1 MRRAFLPSPAARSLA
16 LIAISTLLPLRHTR
30 SRSHRA
36 SRSVTTHPSWG
47 RPMNGLQ
54 FRADHCTL
62 FLLENVGGEHP
73 FRFQITV
80 RAVIR
85 GAPIKIRVQPRNP
98 LRTARG
104 AVGGGGRQGGRV
116 MVNITVRQRH
126 IGLGRAAVRRG
137 RDVNLVHLS
146 PSHHRLLHLQRSV
159 SCFLPLAHHHI
170 TQAVGV
176 RPNEGVEGTRGAHAF
191 LLHDSQTDGGRWH
204 SRSRRSSKSQGRT
217 SQPSG

>member
-1 MRRAFLPSPAARSLA
+1 MLLPPSERARHQVQCGARRTAVRHAACLPSPPPILARSLARSLA

-116 MVNITVRQRH
+116 MVTITVRQRH
-126 IGLGRAAVRRG
+126 IGRA
-137 RDVNLVHLS
+137 
-146 PSHHRLLHLQRSV
+146 
-159 SCFLPLAHHHI
+159 
-170 TQAVGV
+170 
-176 RPNEGVEGTRGAHAF
+176 
-191 LLHDSQTDGGRWH
+191 
-204 SRSRRSSKSQGRT
+204 
-217 SQPSG
+217 